1 MLFSST
7 AAQAFLLTLVGTA
20 LAGPIDLEPRAEKV
34 IIGYRTASEAEAK
47 QMNKFKTI
55 VYDSKKAKGGKQNGD
70 GVYLSQK
77 LGEWPRSH
85 LTDHYCVIRADKTKV
100 EKAAKAWIKQDVEW
114 NEKAVAKAI
123 TTLDKK
129 AKPGKTLR
137 LSKIKGKNYLQ
148 MVVPKGMVGTNLKLT
163 HTKGALGFEAEC
175 KTEEEWNKGTKPAD
189 VNWKSGIFTKNF
201 KGTAQ

>member
-1 MLFSST
+1 
-7 AAQAFLLTLVGTA
+7 
-20 LAGPIDLEPRAEKV
+20 
-34 IIGYRTASEAEAK
+34 
-47 QMNKFKTI
+47 MNKFKTI

-85 LTDHYCVIRADKTKV
+85 LTDQYVFYSFLSLSILQSPCIDPICSYCVIRADKTKV

-189 VNWKSGIFTKNF
+189 VNWKSGIFTKNV